1 MEGPGQAVGRGFPR
15 LGQRRGDRA
24 VLGQLGQALED
35 VGVDDFIHRRRRA
48 RGRIKVRRLQRQAQH
63 QTLTRRLRLNL
74 RRGQAPDEAQGQRQH
89 KRDQAGPKP
98 AVPAAPSGCC
108 RDACRPCLRHL
119 PSISPLRRGR
129 SSSAY
134 VMDLLSR
141 HGLSAPHHG
150 WRASE
155 AGQAAVLSVAAARA
169 ASNSSFARAKSA
181 WNAGSAFSRVTM
193 VAPTMRPASTS
204 LG

>member
-1 MEGPGQAVGRGFPR
+1 QAEDQAV
-15 LGQRRGDRA
+15 
-24 VLGQLGQALED
+24 
-35 VGVDDFIHRRRRA
+35 A
-48 RGRIKVRRLQRQAQH
+48 RGLG
-63 QTLTRRLRLNL
+63 LNL
-74 RRGQAPDEAQGQRQH
+74 RRGQAPDDAQGQRQND
-89 KRDQAGPKP
+89 RYQAGPKS
-98 AVPAAPSGCC
+98 AVTAAPSGCC

-134 VMDLLSR
+134 VMDLHSR

-150 WRASE
+150 WRARE
-155 AGQAAVLSVAAARA
+155 AGQAAVASVAAARA
-169 ASNSSFARAKSA
+169 ASNSSLALAKSA